1 MELKLAI
8 YKAEQILN
16 EERLRPTCMY
26 VDKGVN
32 WAAEMQRLVAQ
43 LRRSAEAGSTCCRGR
58 RIAAAK
64 HHGNESAEPADGV
77 RNTGAIRV
85 HGRELRLTVFF

>member
-1 MELKLAI
+1 MELKLAL

-43 LRRSAEAGSTCCRGR
+43 LKAGEVLKQEAL
-58 RIAAAK
+58 AVA
-64 HHGNESAEPADGV
+64 ADG
-77 RNTGAIRV
+77 
-85 HGRELRLTVFF
+85 HC